1 MVGVG
6 AIITGFFAVMLWTLA
21 AERQIKRIR
30 RLYFE
35 SVMRQKIG
43 WFDTHES
50 GELSTRFSE
59 DMHVILDGIG
69 DKMATMIQWVTTFI
83 VAFIIAFISEWKL
96 SLASVA
102 FCPVLVVVVAFMTRW
117 LQTISRREAQSYAS
131 AGAVAEEVFLSIR
144 TVMAFNGQTKEC
156 ERYNENLKHANRQA
170 YRKGIAT
177 GLGQSVYWFFI
188 YSASAVAFWYGT
200 YLIRNGEP
208 EFEPGKTLTI
218 FMGVMIG
225 AMSLGQAF
233 PTLEVIGNARGAAEK
248 VYEIIEQKSEID
260 FSSKEGGILEKV
272 EGNILFK
279 DLYFTYPARPD
290 VQVLKRLSLEVRKG
304 QTVALV
310 GSSGCGKSTGIQLLQ
325 RFYNPEQGEV
335 KTTCSDNI
343 IAQS

>member
-1 MVGVG
+1 
-6 AIITGFFAVMLWTLA
+6 
-21 AERQIKRIR
+21 
-30 RLYFE
+30 
-35 SVMRQKIG
+35 
-43 WFDTHES
+43 
-50 GELSTRFSE
+50 
-59 DMHVILDGIG
+59 MHVILDGIG
-69 DKMATMIQWVTTFI
+69 DKVATMIQWVTTFI
-83 VAFIIAFISEWKL
+83 VAFIIAFISGWKL

-102 FCPVLVVVVAFMTRW
+102 FCPVLVVVGAFMTRW
-117 LQTISRREAQSYAS
+117 LQTISQKEAQNYAS

-177 GLGQSVYWFFI
+177 GLGQSVFWFFI
-188 YSASAVAFWYGT
+188 YSAFAVAFWYGI

-208 EFEPGKTLTI
+208 GFEPGKTLTI

-279 DLYFTYPARPD
+279 NLYFTYPARPD
-290 VQVLKRLSLEVRKG
+290 VQVLKGLSLEVRKG

-335 KTTCSDNI
+335 ST
-343 IAQS
+343 